1 MYELVSYL
9 NMFEKWNDITLNYPE
24 NIEVAKFLVLSKWRE
39 MEDGSNLKAL
49 AEALTNMDISTHVL
63 CQVRRVRIAKAEI
76 PLEYLD
82 FIPTEGILDAL
93 APQIGQVFFQLG
105 AEVGLSIGTLENIQ
119 SNNPRDLAAQNR
131 EILFAWRED
140 RTLKPTLR
148 VLVQALVNVGRG
160 ARCLQEVLK
169 NVDLNT
175 LGHSSDMGAIP
186 KKPQGQKQRKSK
198 PCAIA

>member
-9 NMFEKWNDITLNYPE
+9 NMYEKWNDITQNYPE

-39 MEDGSNLKAL
+39 MEDGCNLKAL

-63 CQVRRVRIAKAEI
+63 CQVRRVRIAKTEI

-82 FIPTEGILDAL
+82 FIPTEEILDAL
-93 APQIGQVFFQLG
+93 APQIGLVFFQLG
-105 AEVGLSIGTLENIQ
+105 AEVGLSIGTLENIK

-131 EILFAWRED
+131 EVLFAWRED
-140 RTLKPTLR
+140 RTVKPTIR
-148 VLVQALVNVGRG
+148 VLVQALVNIGRG
-160 ARCLQEVLK
+160 AYCLQEVLK

-175 LGHSSDMGAIP
+175 LRHSGEMGAIP
-186 KKPQGQKQRKSK
+186 KKPQSQKQKTSTV
-198 PCAIA
+198 CAIA

>member
-1 MYELVSYL
+1 MYQLVSYL
-9 NMFEKWNDITLNYPE
+9 NMFEKGNDITQNYPE

-63 CQVRRVRIAKAEI
+63 CQVRRVRIAKTEI

-105 AEVGLSIGTLENIQ
+105 AEVGWSIGTLENIK
-119 SNNPRDLAAQNR
+119 SNNPRDLA
-131 EILFAWRED
+131 EVLFA
-140 RTLKPTLR
+140 
-148 VLVQALVNVGRG
+148 
-160 ARCLQEVLK
+160 
-169 NVDLNT
+169 
-175 LGHSSDMGAIP
+175 
-186 KKPQGQKQRKSK
+186 
-198 PCAIA
+198 